1 MPGVETSCCLCGG
14 SVINQFAEPSW
25 MAQFYVVYA
34 VSEEAD
40 SPTFLSGPGRR
51 EQLADHVN
59 SASSAH
65 ITDESESFAIDLMRL
80 TFGAPSILPS
90 LIERAPQAWG
100 FPVHSACWNILLRS
114 FRIGPL
120 HIRALFSLCRSFP
133 APQGLIDFGHDYGGL
148 FHREATSAPAE
159 EPELVLPPG
168 STMQNFNPFDIP
180 ELRRVFKQATVPS
193 ESLTDLPPPQA
204 AGTTNVDVFASLPPE
219 ILLLILNCLPSA
231 DVVHVKQASRTYA
244 ELALPDSFWKSRF
257 FPGQEFQDLFEVEE
271 YVLSHKGHWRLIFN
285 SVKAL
290 RNRPAMLNRRRVW
303 ALCSSLYRV
312 LEAMG
317 STRCGGSAVQ
327 SFWEPGAPPDE
338 RLWVTASRAL
348 KPPRKYFD
356 TGSRA
361 IYERTLLLPPRTVAV
376 FGSLFDLFGRRYI
389 SGIRV
394 LDDSG
399 KSFSLGYRHTAQEKL
414 LSQGQ
419 GPLRI
424 AGFCLAYDQKGV
436 RGLAVISDAGVMS
449 DWLGDYDG
457 IPKRR
462 LVLGAE
468 GSDLIEC
475 LKGGFDLVS
484 LGVGSVCEAEKKPVT
499 PLSFRDTTL
508 WYPEIPHPNF
518 SFLGVSENLHLS
530 DQNQELPLCFDV
542 FGGDNGERIENFS
555 TISFET
561 KEVGA
566 MIYEIVGFHTNMSHV
581 ARLVIQGVQGKRRHD
596 LEIDG
601 PGGERITGLD
611 TFHIYTS
618 RDRIITVLPMPTD
631 EFPPHRMEVRS
642 VRVGEGTVVGFWAMM
657 WHRGFTDIGLVAVK
671 SPTA

>member
-1 MPGVETSCCLCGG
+1 
-14 SVINQFAEPSW
+14 
-25 MAQFYVVYA
+25 
-34 VSEEAD
+34 
-40 SPTFLSGPGRR
+40 
-51 EQLADHVN
+51 
-59 SASSAH
+59 
-65 ITDESESFAIDLMRL
+65 
-80 TFGAPSILPS
+80 
-90 LIERAPQAWG
+90 
-100 FPVHSACWNILLRS
+100 
-114 FRIGPL
+114 
-120 HIRALFSLCRSFP
+120 
-133 APQGLIDFGHDYGGL
+133 
-148 FHREATSAPAE
+148 
-159 EPELVLPPG
+159 
-168 STMQNFNPFDIP
+168 
-180 ELRRVFKQATVPS
+180 
-193 ESLTDLPPPQA
+193 
-204 AGTTNVDVFASLPPE
+204 
-219 ILLLILNCLPSA
+219 
-231 DVVHVKQASRTYA
+231 
-244 ELALPDSFWKSRF
+244 
-257 FPGQEFQDLFEVEE
+257 
-271 YVLSHKGHWRLIFN
+271 
-285 SVKAL
+285 
-290 RNRPAMLNRRRVW
+290 MLNRRRVW

-424 AGFCLAYDQKGV
+424 AGFCIAHDQKGV

-449 DWLGDYDG
+449 DWLGDYEG

-508 WYPEIPHPNF
+508 WYPEIPYPNF

-530 DQNQELPLCFDV
+530 DQNQELPLCFNV
-542 FGGDNGERIENFS
+542 FGGDNGERIENLS

-611 TFHIYTS
+611 TFHVYGGLLNLKIYTS
-618 RDRIITVLPMPTD
+618 RDRIITVPPMPTD